1 MPTTVGRSPRSPQSD
16 RKRPGDSIKMPS
28 MAAPGRRRIF
38 SRRSLRLDRLM
49 FLLAMGVLSTG
60 LLILLVRGLTR
71 AGGGGASSQL
81 EPLQPQLGTLILGT
95 VEPIREQIAT
105 AGPLTVAQAQKVIES
120 WLAIKAD
127 ANGQNHEVDKLAQIL
142 AEPVLASKQAE
153 AERYQEEQTYV
164 EYVHSV
170 TVNSVTPVEGNPDQ
184 AEAIAEVK
192 EAAKYFIN
200 NQPDESSS
208 YDSTLQ
214 VRYIMVRQNDQWLI
228 QEWVTE

>member
-1 MPTTVGRSPRSPQSD
+1 
-16 RKRPGDSIKMPS
+16 
-28 MAAPGRRRIF
+28 
-38 SRRSLRLDRLM
+38 M